1 MEQTVVSIPSYYLTE
16 PPLIDDLTTKTSEL
30 QQDTIDECLPL
41 LQAALD
47 ASQDPNDFNASGVP
61 ELRKSDHIAF
71 LEDSLATFPARFV
84 GLDASRP
91 WMVYWALLGL
101 HLLGEDVSQQRQRV
115 RKTFYPLQNSTG
127 GFGGGYGHYS
137 HLAGTYA
144 ALLSI
149 ALVGGEDTYA
159 MIDRKAMWHWLG
171 ILKQSDGGFQICQG
185 GEEDVRGALCALV
198 IVSLL
203 DLPLELPPDA
213 PARSAG
219 LSTFG
224 DGLADF
230 IARCQTY
237 EGGISASPGLEAHSA
252 YAFCAIASLCLL
264 GDPNATLAEH
274 LDIPAL
280 LAWLSSR
287 QYAPEGGSPDS
298 YHTCYTLTGLSNTEH
313 FHYYREG
320 EIESQFASAFSWQ
333 AVKSSTLSM
342 DRFEDGTDLPPLHP
356 VFVIPHACALDI
368 RSLSSGAF
376 WLRFYNQRDAQLEV
390 TAWRSMSNHF
400 AIVQTLVSE
409 PRYFV
414 TRGSNGYKCTVR
426 VNNREYQ
433 TPRTQ
438 QTEST
443 AREEAALIAFNIC
456 RSFSANDGMYPTG
469 FAHDGVIQG
478 NPVPVGSG
486 RHTTRHHAS
495 RQDSRGSNSSL
506 DQSEYA
512 YTSDSTGSRSGGS
525 SPDYTSPAAGPDTD
539 VNVNPVNLSSHT
551 PHAAWLCE
559 TNSLL
564 LRRGNALFL
573 TISHVRMV
581 SNPAGLKPCFAS
593 FLPRDPQRRS
603 LLPSILRRHYGLAA
617 RTAAHELNQQSVDDQ
632 LADGDD
638 VQSFAEQQDKQQKK
652 RPWHREGAD
661 EPPVCER
668 RSAAAT
674 AKATAITKGKIV
686 TTPSRLLKLVIP
698 LTAVVNRDSHQHQ
711 HQDIAPLALLIHP
724 QQPLSYLERLLQ
736 AELPTITNEKGD
748 SRVPSVTFRAIE
760 ASDSEIGA
768 DSKDDYDDDP
778 SSQSYTRDGHVGN
791 GKGQFVKWSA
801 STELGDF
808 IRVAAR
814 ANEFEIEIEGA
825 PDAIK
830 VAVPSFNDR
839 TFYLRLRLRR
849 ISGKISDMAKI
860 KQECDEAAYK
870 TARTIAVSGGGVL
883 IAYWYLVYRLTFET
897 DLGWDAVEPC
907 TYLVGLSTFIG
918 GYLWFLWNNREVSY
932 EQALKLT
939 MNRRQS
945 RMYELKGFDVRKW
958 EASLEE
964 ANAIRREIMTVASEY
979 DVEWDERLDEGDE
992 AVTKA
997 LRDERQKHGWSDKK
1011 KKKSQD
1017 EDEDGRQDDN

>member
-1 MEQTVVSIPSYYLTE
+1 MAQTVVSIPAYYLNE
-16 PPLIDDLTTKTSEL
+16 PPLIDDLATKTSEL
-30 QQDTIDECLPL
+30 QQETIDECLPL

-47 ASQDPNDFNASGVP
+47 LSQDPSDFNASGVP

-71 LEDSLATFPARFV
+71 LEGNLATFPARFV

-101 HLLGEDVSQQRQRV
+101 HLLGEDVTQQRQRV

-171 ILKQSDGGFQICQG
+171 ILKQSDGGFQICRG
-185 GEEDVRGALCALV
+185 GEEDVRGTLCALV

-219 LSTFG
+219 LSTFN
-224 DGLADF
+224 DGLGDF

-237 EGGISASPGLEAHSA
+237 EGGISASPGLEAHGA
-252 YAFCAIASLCLL
+252 YTFCAIASLCLL
-264 GDPNATLAEH
+264 GNPHATLAEH

-287 QYAPEGGSPDS
+287 QYAPEGGFAGRTNKLHNAEGLARYILCCCQALDGGLRDKPSKGPDS

-313 FHYYREG
+313 FHYYGDG

-333 AVKSSTLSM
+333 AVKANSLRV
-342 DRFEDGTDLPPLHP
+342 DHFEDGTDLPPLHP
-356 VFVIPHACALDI
+356 VFVIPHACVSASAEIGQNPGTL
-368 RSLSSGAF
+368 SLVG
-376 WLRFYNQRDAQLEV
+376 R
-390 TAWRSMSNHF
+390 TATN
-400 AIVQTLVSE
+400 
-409 PRYFV
+409 
-414 TRGSNGYKCTVR
+414 
-426 VNNREYQ
+426 
-433 TPRTQ
+433 

-486 RHTTRHHAS
+486 RHATRHAS

-506 DQSEYA
+506 DQSEYH
-512 YTSDSTGSRSGGS
+512 YTSDS
-525 SPDYTSPAAGPDTD
+525 
-539 VNVNPVNLSSHT
+539 
-551 PHAAWLCE
+551 
-559 TNSLL
+559 
-564 LRRGNALFL
+564 
-573 TISHVRMV
+573 
-581 SNPAGLKPCFAS
+581 
-593 FLPRDPQRRS
+593 
-603 LLPSILRRHYGLAA
+603 
-617 RTAAHELNQQSVDDQ
+617 TAAHELNQQSVDDDDQ
-632 LADGDD
+632 VADGDAKS
-638 VQSFAEQQDKQQKK
+638 VAKQRVNQQK
-652 RPWHREGAD
+652 RPWHRDNAD
-661 EPPVCER
+661 VPPSDER
-668 RSAAAT
+668 PSAAPM
-674 AKATAITKGKIV
+674 TKGKLL

-698 LTAVVNRDSHQHQ
+698 LTAVTRNPDG

-724 QQPLSYLERLLQ
+724 HQPLSYLQNLLQ
-736 AELPTITNEKGD
+736 AELPTITNAKGD
-748 SRVPSVTFRAIE
+748 SRAPSVTFRAIE
-760 ASDSEIGA
+760 ANNKNIDA
-768 DSKDDYDDDP
+768 DEDIKGDDDAP
-778 SSQSYTRDGHVGN
+778 SQSYTGDGRDGNDN
-791 GKGQFVKWSA
+791 GKGKARFVKWST

-808 IRVAAR
+808 IRDAAR

-825 PDAIK
+825 PDVIK

-839 TFYLRLRLRR
+839 TFYLRQRLRR
-849 ISGKISDMAKI
+849 ISGQVSGMAKI
-860 KQECDEAAYK
+860 KQDCDAAALK
-870 TARTIAVSGGGVL
+870 TARRIAVSGAGVL
-883 IAYWYLVYRLTFET
+883 VAYWYLVYRLTFET

-907 TYLVGLSTFIG
+907 TYLVGLSTLIG
-918 GYLWFLWNNREVSY
+918 GYLWFLWNDKEMSY
-932 EQALKLT
+932 QQALKAT
-939 MNRRQS
+939 ISRRQR
-945 RMYELKGFDVRKW
+945 RMYELRGFDLQKW
-958 EASLEE
+958 DALLDE
-964 ANAIRREIMTVASEY
+964 ANAIRREIKAVASEY
-979 DVEWDERLDEGDE
+979 DVEWDETLDEGDK
-992 AVTKA
+992 AVTIA
-997 LRDERQKHGWSDKK
+997 LRDERRKHGSSDKK

-1017 EDEDGRQDDN
+1017 EDEDLEDN